1 MNVEKES
8 IFFCLR
14 FFPAYLILKPG
25 SDFGEEVIRSKEG
38 AVFHEKQVCLKD
50 RHVVKKNWKKRTL
63 RRIIG
68 VDST

>member
-25 SDFGEEVIRSKEG
+25 SDFGEEVIRTSERKLLEAKRALSSMKNRSVSRIGMLSK
-38 AVFHEKQVCLKD
+38 K
-50 RHVVKKNWKKRTL
+50 
-63 RRIIG
+63 IG
-68 VDST
+68 RKGR